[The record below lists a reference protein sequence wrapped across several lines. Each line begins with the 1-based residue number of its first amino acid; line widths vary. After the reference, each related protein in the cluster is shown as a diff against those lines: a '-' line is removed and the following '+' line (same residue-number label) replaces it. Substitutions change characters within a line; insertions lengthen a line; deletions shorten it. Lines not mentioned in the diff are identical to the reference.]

1 MEMLAQWGYFGP
13 DGVWGCSL
21 YGLVMLTVSVFLAL
35 NLKKPEK

>member
-1 MEMLAQWGYFGP
+1 MEMLAQWGYFGQASAC
-13 DGVWGCSL
+13 GYYL